1 MINKKLGTFLA
12 TMSMSLLLA
21 FPASA
26 ATYKVVPKD
35 NLYRLGILFNTSVD
49 TLKANNKLSGDTIYV
64 GQTLQVPGSTYT
76 VKKGDTLYLIAKK
89 YGISLD
95 SLRKANNKWDNL
107 IYPDQTLTIPGGSAS
122 STQPSG
128 NNVQAPASSA
138 QPSGSNAQASAS
150 KSVIPYS
157 SSDLDLLA
165 RLVRAE
171 AEDQPYSAKV
181 SVAAV
186 VINRVQS
193 NEFPNTLKDV
203 IYQRI
208 SGYYQFSPV
217 LNGAINKP
225 ASEEDRKAAL
235 EALYGKDPTNGALF
249 YFDTSATN
257 KWLWSKPV
265 AAKIDKMVFAY

>member
-1 MINKKLGTFLA
+1 MINKKLRTFLA

-21 FPASA
+21 FPAAA
-26 ATYKVVPKD
+26 ATYKVVPND

-49 TLKANNKLSGDTIYV
+49 TLKANNHLSGDTIYV
-64 GQTLQVPGSTYT
+64 GQALQVPGSTHT
-76 VKKGDTLYLIAKK
+76 VKSGDTLYLIAKK

-95 SLRKANNKWDNL
+95 SLRKANNKWDSL
-107 IYPDQTLTIPGGSAS
+107 IYPNQTLTIPGGSAS
-122 STQPSG
+122 SSQPSG
-128 NNVQAPASSA
+128 NNVQAPS
-138 QPSGSNAQASAS
+138 S
-150 KSVIPYS
+150 KSVISYT

-186 VINRVQS
+186 VVNRVQS
-193 NEFPNTLKDV
+193 KEFPNTIKEV

-235 EALYGKDPTNGALF
+235 EALYGTDPTNGALF